1 MSRIKAI
8 AAVALNG
15 VIGNGL
21 KIPWHISEDFKHFK
35 KTTSGAIVVMG
46 RKTWDSLGRRP
57 LPNRENVVITSNP
70 AAVENARAFAS
81 LRECLDAYAAD
92 PRTVWICGGASLY
105 KTALP
110 LCEEIILSRVKMC
123 PKGDI
128 FFPDTRALFKKTTTL
143 SKSGKFNV
151 VRYVRKSAN
160 ISAQKTV

>member
-35 KTTSGAIVVMG
+35 KTTSGGIVVMG

-57 LPNRENVVITSNP
+57 LPDRENVVITSSP

-81 LRECLDAYAAD
+81 LRECLDAYADD
-92 PRTVWICGGASLY
+92 PRTVWICGGESLY
-105 KTALP
+105 KAALP
-110 LCEEIILSRVKMC
+110 LCEEIVLSRVKMR
-123 PKGDI
+123 PRGDI
-128 FFPDTRALFKKTTTL
+128 FFPDTRALFRKTTTL

-151 VRYVRKSAN
+151 VRYLRKSAN